1 MINSTQNPFGYIVV
15 KDNQD
20 IPKEGTQE
28 FKLLSHFDDSHVGL
42 EVVSKS
48 NAKALLAIMFRQ
60 GSQIITM
67 INDDILN
74 VENALKRTE
83 ITFKM
88 IGDAAPLVLKIASK
102 AEVSLHQSG
111 VYGLHNLYQ
120 YAYGG
125 QSGIPVTRVKKTLL
139 SLKHNKRL
147 EAQQEGSF
155 FSDELSL
162 LNSINF
168 HNQKN
173 FVPSDFTRNLMNRQ
187 FAFARPTISR
197 LTDEILD
204 YIAEVVE
211 RVLID
216 TAHEQLHSLLRIIC
230 KNLMHGVCVSFKK
243 KIELIILEKGFVY
256 ACGDNYMLEL
266 NKIKNVAIDLDNK
279 PQTINIEIPVE
290 HLHNTY
296 LSQVQAAFK
305 EKQSIMIYWKFVVHR
320 FSYQGLF

>member
-139 SLKHNKRL
+139 SLKHNKRVR
-147 EAQQEGSF
+147 F
-155 FSDELSL
+155 FSYELSL
-162 LNSINF
+162 LNSINY

-197 LTDEILD
+197 LTDEMLD

-216 TAHEQLHSLLRIIC
+216 TAIDHEQLYSLLRIIC

-256 ACGDNYMLEL
+256 ACGDNYMSKL
-266 NKIKNVAIDLDNK
+266 NKIKNVEIDLDNK
-279 PQTINIEIPVE
+279 PQIVNIEIPVE
-290 HLHNTY
+290 HLHNTH
-296 LSQVQAAFK
+296 LS
-305 EKQSIMIYWKFVVHR
+305 
-320 FSYQGLF
+320 